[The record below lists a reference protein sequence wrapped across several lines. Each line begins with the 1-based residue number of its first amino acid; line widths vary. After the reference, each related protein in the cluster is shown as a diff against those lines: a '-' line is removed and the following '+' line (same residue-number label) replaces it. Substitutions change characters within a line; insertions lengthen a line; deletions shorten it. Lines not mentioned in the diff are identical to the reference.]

1 MAPTRTLIAL
11 LGMLAFAITSTA
23 AYSGDGTAYSGC
35 GEHDKT
41 GGNSCGFSGDEL
53 SGDWNCMY
61 AALPSGCGSR
71 SGGCGDCVEVC
82 GSKGCVVVKVVDT
95 CGSCSC
101 GDIDL
106 STDALKASTG
116 YSWDRKHVTWKWTSC
131 SGGSSASSA
140 DSTAS
145 ADTSSS
151 SSSDEE
157 SDSKRKRNNNDRRLL
172 K

>member
-1 MAPTRTLIAL
+1 
-11 LGMLAFAITSTA
+11 
-23 AYSGDGTAYSGC
+23 
-35 GEHDKT
+35 
-41 GGNSCGFSGDEL
+41 
-53 SGDWNCMY
+53 MY

-116 YSWDRKHVTWKWTSC
+116 YSWDRKQVTWKWTSC

-140 DSTAS
+140 DS
-145 ADTSSS
+145 
-151 SSSDEE
+151 SDEE
-157 SDSKRKRNNNDRRLL
+157 SDSKRKVRIGISSFCVGCSMVVAHGSLCFQACHAVPSAPFSPLL
-172 K
+172 PVLRCLAAEEQQRPPPPEVDHWIC

>member
-1 MAPTRTLIAL
+1 
-11 LGMLAFAITSTA
+11 
-23 AYSGDGTAYSGC
+23 
-35 GEHDKT
+35 
-41 GGNSCGFSGDEL
+41 
-53 SGDWNCMY
+53 MY

-95 CGSCSC
+95 CVSCSC

-140 DSTAS
+140 D
-145 ADTSSS
+145 TSSS

-157 SDSKRKRNNNDRRLL
+157 SDSKRKVRIGTASFCCWLQYGYGTWESVLSGLPCWSFSALL
-172 K
+172 TPSACAALPCCRGTTTTAAF